1 MNHSL
6 IDKTLDIKSIVAN
19 DTKFSQLTDKKEYIS
34 INNVFN
40 LIETISST
48 QNEEILKE
56 DGKQYRIDKENEE
69 NEEKLDYKESFPSI
83 EKNVA
88 NIKKLEFILIRKK
101 RGRKEKGK
109 RMKIHGKD
117 NFDNLQTKIQV
128 HFLSFII
135 NLSNDVISSELELKK
150 DYKFKEIDYSIK
162 KKVNF
167 HNSSEFK
174 NSNIKDILE
183 KKISS
188 KIKKYPKNINQILI
202 KTGIK
207 SSSWLEKFFN
217 IKYLDLFNE
226 YYYNKEEPLKEFNFG
241 EKKIVLSNKT
251 KSFYDLL
258 LKKGNENLKNE
269 LSDTAKRVYFYGYNK
284 LIGKNAFESNQIK
297 FN

>member
-6 IDKTLDIKSIVAN
+6 IDKTLDIKSIVAI

-34 INNVFN
+34 INNDFN

-56 DGKQYRIDKENEE
+56 DGKQYRNDKE

-162 KKVNF
+162 KKLTLTIHLNL
-167 HNSSEFK
+167 K
-174 NSNIKDILE
+174 
-183 KKISS
+183 
-188 KIKKYPKNINQILI
+188 NQIL
-202 KTGIK
+202 
-207 SSSWLEKFFN
+207 
-217 IKYLDLFNE
+217 
-226 YYYNKEEPLKEFNFG
+226 
-241 EKKIVLSNKT
+241 KI
-251 KSFYDLL
+251 F
-258 LKKGNENLKNE
+258 
-269 LSDTAKRVYFYGYNK
+269 
-284 LIGKNAFESNQIK
+284 
-297 FN
+297 

>member
-19 DTKFSQLTDKKEYIS
+19 DTKFPQLIDKKEYIS
-34 INNVFN
+34 INNDFN

-56 DGKQYRIDKENEE
+56 DGKQYRNDKE

-83 EKNVA
+83 EKNVM

-167 HNSSEFK
+167 NNSSEFK
-174 NSNIKDILE
+174 KSNIKDILE
-183 KKISS
+183 KEISK
-188 KIKKYPKNINQILI
+188 KIKNI
-202 KTGIK
+202 
-207 SSSWLEKFFN
+207 
-217 IKYLDLFNE
+217 
-226 YYYNKEEPLKEFNFG
+226 LK
-241 EKKIVLSNKT
+241 I
-251 KSFYDLL
+251 
-258 LKKGNENLKNE
+258 
-269 LSDTAKRVYFYGYNK
+269 
-284 LIGKNAFESNQIK
+284 
-297 FN
+297 

>member
-1 MNHSL
+1 
-6 IDKTLDIKSIVAN
+6 
-19 DTKFSQLTDKKEYIS
+19 
-34 INNVFN
+34 
-40 LIETISST
+40 
-48 QNEEILKE
+48 
-56 DGKQYRIDKENEE
+56 
-69 NEEKLDYKESFPSI
+69 
-83 EKNVA
+83 
-88 NIKKLEFILIRKK
+88 
-101 RGRKEKGK
+101 
-109 RMKIHGKD
+109 MKIHGKD

-150 DYKFKEIDYSIK
+150 DYKFKQIDYSIK

-167 HNSSEFK
+167 NNSSEFK
-174 NSNIKDILE
+174 KSNIKDILE
-183 KKISS
+183 KEISK
-188 KIKKYPKNINQILI
+188 KIKKYPKDINQNLI
-202 KTGIK
+202 KKGID

-217 IKYLDLFNE
+217 MKYLDLFND

-258 LKKGNENLKNE
+258 HKKGNENLKNE

-284 LIGKNAFESNQIK
+284 LIGKNAFESNQIR

>member
-6 IDKTLDIKSIVAN
+6 IDKTLDIKSIVAI
-19 DTKFSQLTDKKEYIS
+19 DTKFPQLIDKKEYIS

-69 NEEKLDYKESFPSI
+69 NEEKLDNKEPPT
-83 EKNVA
+83 EKNVT
-88 NIKKLEFILIRKK
+88 KKKIPEFILIRKK

-150 DYKFKEIDYSIK
+150 DYNNYAKGSVYMLKA
-162 KKVNF
+162 
-167 HNSSEFK
+167 
-174 NSNIKDILE
+174 
-183 KKISS
+183 S
-188 KIKKYPKNINQILI
+188 KILFLVGGVLAILGFFFLL
-202 KTGIK
+202 T
-207 SSSWLEKFFN
+207 SSSIGSDSLGVSSSNSIISPFF
-217 IKYLDLFNE
+217 
-226 YYYNKEEPLKEFNFG
+226 
-241 EKKIVLSNKT
+241 VT
-251 KSFYDLL
+251 
-258 LKKGNENLKNE
+258 
-269 LSDTAKRVYFYGYNK
+269 YFFFLGFF
-284 LIGKNAFESNQIK
+284 LPVF
-297 FN
+297 